1 MQEQYSA
8 YPRALADCNGAPH
21 KGTKSV
27 WTDKLQARYNPSVV
41 TTQLPFGWTP
51 EVVVIDAMFM
61 INTNPL
67 KSIKTVFE
75 YGTLLL
81 KVFVMPYFQSHC
93 TEVHLCFD
101 NPKQQQFNPKQ
112 CEQERRDEA
121 CKTDLESHT
130 HLMFTPHTTIPRP
143 WQEYVHCRQCKRALI
158 EALGLSYLQT
168 ARFGLYPGKKLVLS
182 GCFSGNAE
190 NTAWVIAEGSL
201 PQPEPMYSSSAQ
213 EADMNM
219 WRHVIQSPAHCILVY
234 SPDTDVYNIGLT
246 LIQCTSAEV
255 IVQNNVP
262 HKEKRYLNL
271 NSLFTAL
278 ANNPDLAALP
288 VDKLGNIMQT
298 LYICSGCDYISYFSG
313 IGRATFLKHFFQ
325 NAEFISSSSMPG
337 NLSETKHMQ
346 TGFLAFIRLIGTLYF
361 KKHLSA
367 FVSELGFETPNQLYN
382 SIITPTVNEK
392 HEEWLK
398 RIRDIISDRITS
410 EEERV
415 PSYTALWRHW
425 NRVCWV
431 SEMWNN
437 SPHQE
442 VMKGLRLPEH
452 SGWFLTPV
460 NRYAIEWE
468 SPEVE
473 EQVRSGINFLVK
485 GCSCKKSKC
494 TTLLCSCRK
503 GSRNCGPGCEC
514 HGCANLPITSVEAGS
529 DPDTEEGHSELED
542 DTDDSSTGSKEDRGD
557 LETEIITDMYPDEV
571 LLLSP

>member
-1 MQEQYSA
+1 MCTQS
-8 YPRALADCNGAPH
+8 
-21 KGTKSV
+21 
-27 WTDKLQARYNPSVV
+27 
-41 TTQLPFGWTP
+41 TTQIVHAHHAFSAVSQDFTILTLRHGSPMRRTSYCAIMAEHSFPPAVFVKQIMKRQSATSQSPCISLNGKGKHQ
-51 EVVVIDAMFM
+51 
-61 INTNPL
+61 NPL
-67 KSIKTVFE
+67 KSIKTVSE

-143 WQEYVHCRQCKRALI
+143 WQEYVYCRQCKRALI
-158 EALGLSYLQT
+158 EALGSSYLQT

-219 WRHVIQSPAHCILVY
+219 WRYVIQSPAHCILVY

-278 ANNPDLAALP
+278 ANDPDLAALP

-298 LYICSGCDYISYFSG
+298 LYIC
-313 IGRATFLKHFFQ
+313 
-325 NAEFISSSSMPG
+325 
-337 NLSETKHMQ
+337 
-346 TGFLAFIRLIGTLYF
+346 
-361 KKHLSA
+361 
-367 FVSELGFETPNQLYN
+367 
-382 SIITPTVNEK
+382 
-392 HEEWLK
+392 
-398 RIRDIISDRITS
+398 
-410 EEERV
+410 
-415 PSYTALWRHW
+415 
-425 NRVCWV
+425 
-431 SEMWNN
+431 
-437 SPHQE
+437 
-442 VMKGLRLPEH
+442 
-452 SGWFLTPV
+452 
-460 NRYAIEWE
+460 
-468 SPEVE
+468 
-473 EQVRSGINFLVK
+473 
-485 GCSCKKSKC
+485 
-494 TTLLCSCRK
+494 
-503 GSRNCGPGCEC
+503 
-514 HGCANLPITSVEAGS
+514 
-529 DPDTEEGHSELED
+529 
-542 DTDDSSTGSKEDRGD
+542 
-557 LETEIITDMYPDEV
+557 
-571 LLLSP
+571 